1 MEKDN
6 LAESFLK
13 CQMEF
18 PAITL
23 DAEVE
28 VTTKKG
34 YKYKFKYASY
44 ANILKTC
51 LPVLHKHGIAY
62 SQVFGYIDGAE
73 GVPHMITKLIKGD
86 EIMTS
91 PIPIGMCK
99 DMQEFGS
106 QITYLKRYCASAI
119 LGICAEADD
128 DGNIEAGNDWKPT
141 KQKPPKKATEPLK
154 PTPVPDK
161 NPDNAKEVGLKIK
174 KLKNRIIE
182 LDSEKTFNEI
192 MKIHSTTNKNYMD
205 KTEKEIE
212 ELFVEL
218 EHYID
223 KMEKKEAA

>member
-1 MEKDN
+1 MGIE
-6 LAESFLK
+6 ASFLK

-91 PIPIGMCK
+91 PIPIGMGK

-128 DGNIEAGNDWKPT
+128 DGNILAGNDWKPAT
-141 KQKPPKKATEPLK
+141 PKKTTKPK
-154 PTPVPDK
+154 PTNDT
-161 NPDNAKEVGLKIK
+161 KIK
-174 KLKNRIIE
+174 DAFIADILSLRDRIVALEGDKKAFEEIKKVHE
-182 LDSEKTFNEI
+182 VDAVNCMDRTQKERDAFIAALEKYI
-192 MKIHSTTNKNYMD
+192 GD
-205 KTEKEIE
+205 TEVTI
-212 ELFVEL
+212 
-218 EHYID
+218 
-223 KMEKKEAA
+223 